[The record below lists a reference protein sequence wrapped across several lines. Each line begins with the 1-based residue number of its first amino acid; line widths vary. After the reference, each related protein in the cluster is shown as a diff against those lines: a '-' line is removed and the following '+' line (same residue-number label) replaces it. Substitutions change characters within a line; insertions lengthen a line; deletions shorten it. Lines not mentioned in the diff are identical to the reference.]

1 MLEGSAQSYWM
12 ASSKSPEYPTLTED
26 VDVDV
31 AVIGGGIAGIS
42 TAWELTRAGRP
53 AIVLEADRIVSGV
66 TGFTTGRLS
75 ALHPWVFAPLRDSLG
90 AEAAR
95 LYARSQQEA
104 VEHAVQIADK
114 LGIQCDVE
122 RRPSYL
128 YVEPVERTGDLKAE
142 AAAVR
147 EAGLAASFVTETPLP
162 YDVAGAVKLDEQVQ
176 FHPRHYLLGL
186 AEDLVRGGGRIYEQT
201 RVVDLVQG
209 RRHRLTTDAGVT
221 VHAREVVIATLFP
234 VFGRAL
240 LDFRLVPLRELVIAA
255 PIAEEDDP
263 GAMFITREDNTRSV
277 RTAPYG
283 EGQRLL
289 LITGESF
296 EPGSGETTERH
307 RTLVEWTRRHFKI
320 GDVHYWWAAQDLDTT
335 DKLPYVGRVDD
346 NLYVAT
352 GYARSGM
359 SHGIM
364 SGRLLA
370 GLLTGEEQPWTD
382 LYAPRRK
389 HPIREAGPVLKV
401 GLSHLRR
408 RIADQVRVTRMP
420 VAELK
425 PGTGAVVRMRGR
437 VCAIYRDDHGT
448 PHVLSARCP
457 HSGCL
462 VTFND
467 AERVWECP
475 CHGCRFAADG
485 SVLQGPA
492 TAPLSPEYECM
503 NP

>member
-283 EGQRLL
+283 
-289 LITGESF
+289 
-296 EPGSGETTERH
+296 
-307 RTLVEWTRRHFKI
+307 
-320 GDVHYWWAAQDLDTT
+320 
-335 DKLPYVGRVDD
+335 
-346 NLYVAT
+346 
-352 GYARSGM
+352 
-359 SHGIM
+359 
-364 SGRLLA
+364 
-370 GLLTGEEQPWTD
+370 
-382 LYAPRRK
+382 
-389 HPIREAGPVLKV
+389 
-401 GLSHLRR
+401 
-408 RIADQVRVTRMP
+408 
-420 VAELK
+420 
-425 PGTGAVVRMRGR
+425 
-437 VCAIYRDDHGT
+437 RD
-448 PHVLSARCP
+448 
-457 HSGCL
+457 SGC
-462 VTFND
+462 
-467 AERVWECP
+467 C
-475 CHGCRFAADG
+475 
-485 SVLQGPA
+485 
-492 TAPLSPEYECM
+492 
-503 NP
+503 